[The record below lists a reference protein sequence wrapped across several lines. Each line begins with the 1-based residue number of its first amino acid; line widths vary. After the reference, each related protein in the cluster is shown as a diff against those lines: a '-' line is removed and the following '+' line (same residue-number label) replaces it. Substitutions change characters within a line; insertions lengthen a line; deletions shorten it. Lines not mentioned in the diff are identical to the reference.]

1 MLIDE
6 LEEIY
11 QKRQTI
17 EKIYYNI
24 LGKENNLGDIKA
36 IDYSKEKLQG
46 GQLQDGN
53 KLLNDIIHIEELEEK
68 LTEQIQDLKLKQAF
82 LYLKIDKLSNFLSND
97 IRLIL
102 ICRYVLGENWE
113 QVSSRLNLALTHVHR
128 LHRKTKDILKNVDKI
143 HFKGL

>member
-11 QKRQTI
+11 QRRKNI
-17 EKIYYNI
+17 EKLYYNI
-24 LGKENNLGDIKA
+24 LGKENNLGNIKA

-128 LHRKTKDILKNVDKI
+128 LHRKAKDILKNVVI
-143 HFKGL
+143 

>member
-46 GQLQDGN
+46 GQIQDGN
-53 KLLNDIIHIEELEEK
+53 KLLNDIIHNEELEER
-68 LTEQIQDLKLKQAF
+68 LTEHIQDLKLKQAF

-97 IRLIL
+97 IRLLL

-128 LHRKTKDILKNVDKI
+128 LHRKAKNILKNVDI
-143 HFKGL
+143 

>member
-11 QKRQTI
+11 QKRQVI
-17 EKIYYNI
+17 EKLYYSI
-24 LGKENNLGDIKA
+24 LRKKKEFGNIKA

-46 GQLQDGN
+46 GQIQDGN
-53 KLLNDIIHIEELEEK
+53 KLLNDIIYNEELEER
-68 LTEQIQDLKLKQAF
+68 LTEHIQDLKLKQAF
-82 LYLKIDKLSNFLSND
+82 LYLKIDKLSKFLSND
-97 IRLIL
+97 IRLLL

-128 LHRKTKDILKNVDKI
+128 LHRKAKDILKNVVI
-143 HFKGL
+143 